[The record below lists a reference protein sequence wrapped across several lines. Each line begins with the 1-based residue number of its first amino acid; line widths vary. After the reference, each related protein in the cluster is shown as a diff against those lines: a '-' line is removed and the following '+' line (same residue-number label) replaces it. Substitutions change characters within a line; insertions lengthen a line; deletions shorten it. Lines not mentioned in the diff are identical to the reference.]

1 MHRSANDQGGN
12 KMSNQRN
19 VNDIYNDAMYEFLND
34 NLEKSIEILSE
45 AAALDPGRKL
55 TFVSRGSA
63 YLQLNQLDKALED
76 FNYAINIDPEYAR
89 AFHLKGLV
97 EEKQDNDGRALEDF
111 SRAIEIDPE
120 YGAAYHSRAT
130 LHTKMGR
137 EDLALEDIAMVHHL
151 ANKNIETYANENN
164 IWRSQHLRLE
174 SIMESELGR

>member
-1 MHRSANDQGGN
+1 
-12 KMSNQRN
+12 MSNN
-19 VNDIYNDAMYEFLND
+19 KNINDIYNDAMYEFLNN
-34 NLEKSIEILSE
+34 NLEKSIEMLSE
-45 AAALDPGRKL
+45 AAELDPRRKL

-63 YLQLNQLDKALED
+63 YLQLNQLEKALED
-76 FNYAINIDPEYAR
+76 FNHAIHIEPEYAR
-89 AFHLKGLV
+89 AFHLRGLV
-97 EEKQDNDGRALEDF
+97 EEKRGADNRALDDF

-137 EDLALEDIAMVHHL
+137 EDLALEDIAMVQHL
-151 ANKNIETYANENN
+151 TNKNIETLANENN